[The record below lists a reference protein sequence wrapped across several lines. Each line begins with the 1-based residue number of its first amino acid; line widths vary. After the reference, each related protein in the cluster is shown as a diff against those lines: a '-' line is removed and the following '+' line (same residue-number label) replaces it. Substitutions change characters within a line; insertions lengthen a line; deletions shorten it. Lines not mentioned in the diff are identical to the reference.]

1 MRKLSII
8 MDWGN
13 DIWMDFKAGRLE
25 LFYRRVYPG
34 LILYAKRYLGEE
46 SDFLAE
52 DCVQDAVLEAWGRRE
67 HFGDVYMFKSFL
79 YTTIKNRITSIHRKN
94 VAKGNYMSQQ
104 ELDSGENF
112 RNSVIDQEAQ
122 TLLYQAIEELPEK
135 QRLVFEMS
143 FIEGLK
149 NVEIAEKLGL
159 SDSSVKKYKAS
170 ALFLLRERLG
180 ETLLLLLLSG
190 IH

>member
-1 MRKLSII
+1 

-34 LILYAKRYLGEE
+34 LILYAMRYLGDGN
-46 SDFLAE
+46 DFLAE

-67 HFGDVYMFKSFL
+67 YFEDVYMFKSFL
-79 YTTIKNRITSIHRKN
+79 YTTIKNRIISIHRKN

-104 ELDSGENF
+104 DLDMRENF